1 MESRRVFRFEVGRAK
16 VVRGGGK
23 GTDLEQVLLV
33 TERLLLL
40 VPELVERVVV
50 SVVVHQLDDEDD
62 KLISFVLDEL

>member
-1 MESRRVFRFEVGRAK
+1 MDSRRVVRFEVGREK

-23 GTDLEQVLLV
+23 GTNLEQVLLV

-50 SVVVHQLDDEDD
+50 SVVVHQLDDE
-62 KLISFVLDEL
+62 KTTN